1 MIKNKNKTTLNKVGR
16 EGNWIKGIYEK
27 LTANIILSD
36 ERLNGFPLNNWNNL
50 ECLLLP
56 DKKHLHWKGRGKTTS
71 IHKWHSLIHRKP
83 KRTHINT

>member
-36 ERLNGFPLNNWNNL
+36 ERLNGFPLIT
-50 ECLLLP
+50 
-56 DKKHLHWKGRGKTTS
+56 GIT
-71 IHKWHSLIHRKP
+71 
-83 KRTHINT
+83 